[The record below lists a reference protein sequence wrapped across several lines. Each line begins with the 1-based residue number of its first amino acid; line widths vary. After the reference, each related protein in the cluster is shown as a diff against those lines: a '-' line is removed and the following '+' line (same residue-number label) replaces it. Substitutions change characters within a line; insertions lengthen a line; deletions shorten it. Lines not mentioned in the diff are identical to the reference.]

1 MLAALLVPLA
11 AHGAYDAGPTFGEDR
26 VGGDYAHL
34 SMRSPPSLAPDHWA
48 GAAEACAQR
57 CAADAKCC
65 EYTYIPPTGNNG
77 GDTCILKT
85 PVSAPSSRPP
95 PSGDTQH
102 WTGLARRAL
111 TDATNSTLSAQCR
124 GQPAPAPAPPPPP
137 PAPCAWPSSCKGL
150 WDNVHCVCLPT
161 WAFPGPAWLHP
172 KIHNSPD
179 CLHNPGWH
187 DMAGAITFGG
197 VQHIFQGCPD
207 GPGSDSWNN
216 HPPNHD
222 TAVSRTI
229 IAGIGAAFFQDCQQY
244 SCEQGWHHATST
256 DYVHFEN
263 LGIPPGLSAIKETYK
278 GMDSDET
285 PCSGFVTI
293 DPDSHVAC
301 AGFRQ
306 CHGSGIKGG
315 SKDGVPLELRCT
327 PVGDSS
333 LQNWSA
339 PEFIDAI
346 NPNWP
351 HHEPCESQQ
360 PQTPRTLRPLLCR
373 SD

>member
-1 MLAALLVPLA
+1 MCGPKMLALLALSLD
-11 AHGAYDAGPTFGEDR
+11 AHGAYDMGPTFGEDR

-34 SMRSPPSLAPDHWA
+34 PMHSPPSLAPNHWA
-48 GAAEACAQR
+48 AAAAACAQR

-65 EYTYIPPTGNNG
+65 EYTYVPPDRNINSG

-85 PVSAPSSRPP
+85 PASAPSRRQP
-95 PSGDTQH
+95 PSGDTRH
-102 WTGLARRAL
+102 WTGLAPRAV
-111 TDATNSTLSAQCR
+111 TDATNKTLSAQCR
-124 GQPAPAPAPPPPP
+124 DRPAPAPAPGPTPPS

-150 WDNVHCVCLPT
+150 WDNVHCVCNPT

-216 HPPNHD
+216 HPDNHD
-222 TAVSRTI
+222 TA
-229 IAGIGAAFFQDCQQY
+229 
-244 SCEQGWHHATST
+244 GWHHATST
-256 DYVHFEN
+256 DYVHFKN
-263 LGIPPGLSAIKETYK
+263 LGIPPGLAAIKETYK

-293 DPDSHVAC
+293 DPENHVAC

-306 CHGSGIKGG
+306 CHGNGVKGK

-327 PVGDSS
+327 PIGDSS

-346 NPNWP
+346 NPSWP
-351 HHEPCESQQ
+351 HHEPCEPPPKNLQIASLQ
-360 PQTPRTLRPLLCR
+360 PLLTLYEL
-373 SD
+373 SSW